1 MPYLWAVGE
10 GVEAIPVGNRIAD
23 RYEVIA
29 PRIWRDTQPQQLA
42 IADIPVPESVQPYL
56 RAYPHS
62 LHVPQVYG
70 WIEHSDTTAP
80 VLLLSN
86 APIHPRSGKL
96 YPAINEGLSQA
107 PALRQVHWL
116 WQMVTL
122 WSPLQALG
130 VSGSLVHP
138 DNLRIEGWRLRLRE
152 LCSDTTP
159 SSLAQLAS
167 LWRSWLPDLDAELV
181 ESIEELCQSMAEPEA
196 EITQLSQQLNTILL
210 RQAGTVTLHLQ
221 VAGGTSS
228 GQQPRNEDAC
238 YPEGLM
244 NGAETE
250 AMPRLGIVCDGVG
263 GHEGGEIA
271 SRLAVQS
278 LQLQLRGLLSHA
290 ENANDPLPPE
300 LVRQQLEAAIRVVND
315 LLNQQND
322 SQGRSE
328 RQRMGTTLALA
339 LVLPQ
344 HLQTASGWQQVNE
357 LYIAHVGDSRV
368 YWITPQYCHCLTV
381 DDDVAGRDVETGQ
394 WPQVARQHPQ
404 AGALTQAL
412 GTRSAAFLQPHIQR
426 FIPDEEGVLLLCS
439 DGLSDYDRVE
449 SSWANYIGLI
459 VKNIIT
465 LEDAV
470 TAWLELANQKN
481 GHDNVSVV
489 LMHCQPRPKATLA
502 MASTSLVNQQQDL
515 ESADELTE
523 TSKALLY
530 GEAPGHESQPAP
542 VPSPDPRPAS
552 TPWKRL
558 GWILALIAV
567 AVALSSWWFL
577 ARRPSAPDLPNP
589 SPPSS

>member
-1 MPYLWAVGE
+1 MPYLWAVGK

-23 RYEVIA
+23 RYEVMA
-29 PRIWRDTQPQQLA
+29 PHIWRDTKPQQLA
-42 IADIPVPESVQPYL
+42 VADIPVPELVQPYL

-62 LHVPQVYG
+62 LHLPQVYG
-70 WIEHSDTTAP
+70 WIEQSDAAP

-96 YPAINEGLSQA
+96 YPAIGDALSQA
-107 PALRQVHWL
+107 TALRQAHWL
-116 WQMVTL
+116 WQMLTL
-122 WSPLQALG
+122 WTPLQTLG
-130 VSGSLVHP
+130 VSESLLHP

-152 LCSDTTP
+152 LDRNATSP
-159 SSLAQLAS
+159 SLAQLAA
-167 LWRSWLPDLDAELV
+167 LWRSWLPDLQAELAESV
-181 ESIEELCQSMAEPEA
+181 ETVCQAMVEPEA
-196 EITQLSQQLNTILL
+196 DITQLSQQLNTIVLH
-210 RQAGTVTLHLQ
+210 QVSTVTLHLQ
-221 VAGGTSS
+221 IAGGTSV

-244 NGAETE
+244 DSSDTE

-278 LQLQLRGLLSHA
+278 LQLQLRGLFSHA
-290 ENANDPLPPE
+290 EDANEPLPPE
-300 LVRQQLEAAIRVVND
+300 LVSQQLEAAIRVVND

-322 SQGRSE
+322 SQGRLE

-339 LVLPQ
+339 LLLPQ
-344 HLQTASGWQQVNE
+344 RLQTASGWQPVSE

-381 DDDVAGRDVETGQ
+381 DDDVAGREIEAGQ
-394 WPQVARQHPQ
+394 WPQIARQHSQ

-412 GTRSAAFLQPHIQR
+412 GTRSAAFLHPHIQR
-426 FIPDEEGVLLLCS
+426 FILDEEGVLLLCT
-439 DGLSDYDRVE
+439 DGLSDYGRVE
-449 SSWANYIGLI
+449 QSWANYIGLI
-459 VKNIIT
+459 VKDIIT

-470 TAWLELANQKN
+470 KAWLELANQKN

-489 LMHCQPRPKATLA
+489 LMHCKPRLKATA
-502 MASTSLVNQQQDL
+502 EMASLVNQRQDQAVTDDL
-515 ESADELTE
+515 PA

-530 GEAPGHESQPAP
+530 GETPDNDAQPTPAP
-542 VPSPDPRPAS
+542 KPDPRPS
-552 TPWKRL
+552 SVSWRRL
-558 GWILALIAV
+558 GWILAVIVV

-577 ARRPSAPDLPNP
+577 ARKPSTPESPGP
-589 SPPSS
+589 SQQSP